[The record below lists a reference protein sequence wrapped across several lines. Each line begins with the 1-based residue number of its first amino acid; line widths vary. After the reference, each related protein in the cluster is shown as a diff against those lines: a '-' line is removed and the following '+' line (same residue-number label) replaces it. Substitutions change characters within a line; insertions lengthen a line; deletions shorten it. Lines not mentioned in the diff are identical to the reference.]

1 MKLKLNSSSPLTLQ
15 FLSTSLFWTQTP
27 HLDSML
33 DQERCD
39 VIRGVESVDQQP
51 SDWWMMCED
60 GVRDQLIV
68 FPAYVRDWPFALRA
82 DRSIR
87 LIDVRLIHSIRLL
100 EWLVLTSHWITNIH
114 IKIILM
120 QTFLLY
126 IIQSFLIGSCHW
138 CFLAMTRM
146 FQTPCRACHHMGGA
160 SAHITN
166 LSTTRWQQRLST
178 TCYDLQGEGHV
189 NKPS

>member
-1 MKLKLNSSSPLTLQ
+1 MSSEGW
-15 FLSTSLFWTQTP
+15 SLWI
-27 HLDSML
+27 S
-33 DQERCD
+33 
-39 VIRGVESVDQQP
+39 S
-51 SDWWMMCED
+51 
-60 GVRDQLIV
+60 
-68 FPAYVRDWPFALRA
+68 
-82 DRSIR
+82 R
-87 LIDVRLIHSIRLL
+87 LIGGWCVRMGSEISWLCFLRMWETDRLHCEQIDRYVWSISVRLIHSIRLL